1 MWSKGFKYLATG
13 VDGCKWSLLYYILYL
28 FERKP
33 PVYVFNIDSSNNTCS
48 CDDARHFSEH
58 FSQVAKALM
67 VFQPMQPFAI
77 CIEIKSMI
85 YRKCVD

>member
-1 MWSKGFKYLATG
+1 MVANGL
-13 VDGCKWSLLYYILYL
+13 
-28 FERKP
+28 
-33 PVYVFNIDSSNNTCS
+33 CS
-48 CDDARHFSEH
+48 IIFCTFLRENLQFMCSISIVVIIHVVVMMQGINFSEH

-85 YRKCVD
+85 YRKCVN